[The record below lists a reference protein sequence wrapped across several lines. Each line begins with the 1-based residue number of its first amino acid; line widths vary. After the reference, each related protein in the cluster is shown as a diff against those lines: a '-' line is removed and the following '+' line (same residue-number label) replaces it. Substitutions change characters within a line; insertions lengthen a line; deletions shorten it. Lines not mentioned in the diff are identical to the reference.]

1 MNRRLMEWNGNV
13 EQTSKANQDDR
24 YLQRQPKN
32 ASTHQV
38 QKQGVPLFRNCGEVI
53 EVLAST

>member
-38 QKQGVPLFRNCGEVI
+38 QKQGVPLFRNCGKE
-53 EVLAST
+53 LFKC